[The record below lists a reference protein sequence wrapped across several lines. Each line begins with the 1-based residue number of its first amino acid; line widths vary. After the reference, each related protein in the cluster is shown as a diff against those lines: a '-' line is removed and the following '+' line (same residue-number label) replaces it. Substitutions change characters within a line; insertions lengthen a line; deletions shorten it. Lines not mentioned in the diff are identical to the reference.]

1 MADDN
6 NPIRRRNFLMGAGTA
21 VAASLAPPVAAE
33 AQTAPS
39 AANAPP
45 DAEPLLTLTQT
56 EHDASLTAFYATF
69 GDVMDTDMIIAALDR
84 AAAKAA

>member
-33 AQTAPS
+33 AQTAPGC
-39 AANAPP
+39 APARRP
-45 DAEPLLTLTQT
+45 MP
-56 EHDASLTAFYATF
+56 S
-69 GDVMDTDMIIAALDR
+69 R
-84 AAAKAA
+84 CCSR

>member
-21 VAASLAPPVAAE
+21 VAASLAPPVAAQ

-39 AANAPP
+39 APTRRP
-45 DAEPLLTLTQT
+45 T
-56 EHDASLTAFYATF
+56 SS
-69 GDVMDTDMIIAALDR
+69 R
-84 AAAKAA
+84 CSR